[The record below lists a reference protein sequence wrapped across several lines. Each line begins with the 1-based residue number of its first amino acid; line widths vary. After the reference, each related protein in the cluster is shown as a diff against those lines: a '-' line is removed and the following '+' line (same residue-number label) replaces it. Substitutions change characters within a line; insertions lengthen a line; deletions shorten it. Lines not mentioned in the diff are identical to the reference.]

1 MKEKLKKLLKES
13 QGTITEAV
21 IKEALSY
28 NDPKSFFEDL
38 LEYGCVS

>member
-1 MKEKLKKLLKES
+1 MKKRLKKLLEES
-13 QGTITEAV
+13 KGTITEAV
-21 IKEALSY
+21 ISEALSY